1 MKQLFSGL
9 LISFLSLFFSNGFT
23 KAENIFYE
31 DQLFA
36 STPQEPVTVYYKIT
50 GLNTQDD
57 ALLIDEL
64 LMKTGL
70 VVSSQ
75 TNIDNGICKVE
86 LKDLKDIDK
95 INEHIRTAW
104 TQLGHELFVET
115 IDATEDK

>member
-1 MKQLFSGL
+1 MKHLFSGI
-9 LISFLSLFFSNGFT
+9 LIIFLSLFVSPGFA
-23 KAENIFYE
+23 KAGNTFYE

-36 STPQEPVTVYYKIT
+36 SNLQEPVTVYYKIT
-50 GLNTQDD
+50 GLSTQED
-57 ALLIDEL
+57 ALLIDGI

-70 VVSSQ
+70 VISSQ
-75 TNIDNGICKVE
+75 TNIATGICKVE